1 MKNNIPVIDLFAGPG
16 GLGEGFAKAGFDIV
30 LSIEMDATACNTLR
44 LRKFYN
50 LYKDNSVP
58 KLYYDVIRGDKP
70 LLDLQNKYAKEWKVA
85 ASKVLKAEIG
95 TNKEYIYSKISE
107 ALKGYNNKK
116 LIVIG
121 GPPCQ
126 AYSLAGRS
134 ARLGLGDKYNQI
146 IKKFFLNDKIDALDN
161 DKKLEKI
168 INKKNNTNTSKE
180 DKISLQEIENYI
192 LQKNNVFYKDSKH
205 KLYEHYLNIIEYFQ
219 PVLFVM
225 ENVKGISSA
234 IVPSKNN
241 KKVKVLDKILN
252 DINDLGYKTLPIGED
267 KNNQNSFFKPK
278 DFLIKCENYGIPQR
292 RHRVIIIGLNNSNNK
307 NINIDILKIN
317 NIHITVKDMID
328 DMPILRSGLSKGNDT
343 YENWLNTLEKQLN
356 INNINELDECLNIIK
371 KNKTLTRG
379 KPFLENDFKSSNHK
393 VKKWIYDKKL
403 NGVIQHTTRSHM
415 ESDLIRY
422 MYSSWFSNKKNKQI
436 KIVDWPIQLRPMHKN
451 ISVKNNKLSTSS
463 HVDRFKVQSYDS
475 PSNTITS
482 HISKDGHYFIHPDA
496 TQCRSFTPR
505 EAARL
510 QTFPENYYFF
520 GGRTSQYHQIGNAVP
535 PYLAYQIAILINDA
549 FNIK

>member
-44 LRKFYN
+44 LRKFYS

-107 ALKGYNNKK
+107 ALKGYDKKK

-168 INKKNNTNTSKE
+168 INKKNNPNTSKE

-192 LQKNNVFYKDSKH
+192 LKKNDEFYKDSKH

-225 ENVKGISSA
+225 ENVKGINSA

-241 KKVKVLDKILN
+241 KKIKVLDKILN
-252 DINDLGYKTLPIGED
+252 DINDLGYKTLSIGED
-267 KNNQNSFFKPK
+267 KNSQNSFFKPK

-307 NINIDILKIN
+307 NINIDTLKIN

-356 INNINELDECLNIIK
+356 INNINELDKCLNIIK
-371 KNKTLTRG
+371 NNKTLTRG

-463 HVDRFKVQSYDS
+463 HVDRFKVQSFDA